1 MKGEMD
7 MDWLGKMNG
16 AISYIED
23 NLTNNI
29 VYSDVAK
36 IACCSE
42 YHFQRMFSFITD
54 VTLAEYIRRRRL
66 TLAALELQGS
76 SVKVIDVALKYGYES
91 PEAFTR
97 AFRNLHGVSPTFAR
111 EKGTQLKAYPPISF
125 SISIKG
131 DVEMNYKIVEKDSF
145 KFFGVEEVM
154 DTTNGNN
161 LVRIPQ
167 LWQECFKNGTM
178 ERLVKAQPKEL
189 VEDGFVTD
197 VNGIMCYRETG
208 EETFPYMIG
217 VLDLEGNAKV
227 PEEFSVIS
235 VPALTW
241 VIFRTDEHK
250 SSEVVEKIQAIWERI
265 FSEWFPS
272 SGYEHAEGPELEVYY
287 NAEGDRN
294 YSEVW
299 IPVVKKQS

>member
-1 MKGEMD
+1 
-7 MDWLGKMNG
+7 MDWLEKMNG
-16 AISYIED
+16 AIKYIEE
-23 NLTNNI
+23 NLTDNI
-29 VYSDVAK
+29 VYGDIAK

-91 PEAFTR
+91 PEAFAR

-131 DVEMNYKIVEKDSF
+131 DVEMNYKIVEKNSF
-145 KFFGVEEVM
+145 NFFGVEEVM
-154 DTTNGNN
+154 DTTNGSN

-167 LWQECFKNGTM
+167 LWQECFKDGTI

-217 VLDLEGNAKV
+217 VFDMGGNANV
-227 PEEFSVIS
+227 PDEFSVIS

-241 VIFRTDEHK
+241 VVFRTDEHK
-250 SSEVVEKIQAIWERI
+250 RSEVVEKIQAIWERI

-287 NAEGDRN
+287 TAEGDRN

-299 IPVVKKQS
+299 IPVVKKQD

>member
-1 MKGEMD
+1 
-7 MDWLGKMNG
+7 MDWLEKMNG
-16 AISYIED
+16 AIKYIEE

-29 VYSDVAK
+29 AYSDVAK

-42 YHFQRMFSFITD
+42 YHFQRMFSFITE

-76 SVKVIDVALKYGYES
+76 SLKVIDVALKYGYES

-131 DVEMNYKIVEKDSF
+131 DIEMNYKIVEKSSF
-145 KFFGVEEVM
+145 RFFGVEEVM

-167 LWQECFKNGTM
+167 LWQECFKDGTI

-189 VEDGFVTD
+189 LEEGFVTD

-217 VLDLEGNAKV
+217 VFDLDGNAEV
-227 PEEFSVIS
+227 PDEFSVIS

-299 IPVVKKQS
+299 IPVVKKHD

>member
-1 MKGEMD
+1 
-7 MDWLGKMNG
+7 MDWLEKMNS
-16 AISYIED
+16 AISYIEV

-29 VYSDVAK
+29 AYSDVAK

-76 SVKVIDVALKYGYES
+76 SIKVIDVALKYGYES

-97 AFRNLHGVSPTFAR
+97 AFKNLHGVSPTFAR
-111 EKGTQLKAYPPISF
+111 EKGTQLKAYPSISF

-131 DVEMNYKIVEKDSF
+131 DVEMNYKIVDKDSF

-161 LVRIPQ
+161 LVRIPK
-167 LWQECFKNGTM
+167 LWQECFKDGTI

-197 VNGIMCYRETG
+197 VNGIMCYREIG

-217 VLDLEGNAKV
+217 VFDLDGNAEV
-227 PEEFSVIS
+227 PGEFSVIS

-287 NAEGDRN
+287 TAEGDRN

-299 IPVVKKQS
+299 IPVVKKHA

>member
-7 MDWLGKMNG
+7 MDWLEKMNG
-16 AISYIED
+16 AIKYIEE

-29 VYSDVAK
+29 AYSDVAK

-42 YHFQRMFSFITD
+42 YHFQRMFSFITE

-76 SVKVIDVALKYGYES
+76 SLKVIDVALKYGYES

-131 DVEMNYKIVEKDSF
+131 DIEMNYKIVEKSSF
-145 KFFGVEEVM
+145 RFFGVEEVM

-167 LWQECFKNGTM
+167 LWQECFKDGTI

-189 VEDGFVTD
+189 LEEGFVTD

-217 VLDLEGNAKV
+217 VFDLDGNAEV
-227 PEEFSVIS
+227 PDEFSVIS

-299 IPVVKKQS
+299 IPVVKKHD